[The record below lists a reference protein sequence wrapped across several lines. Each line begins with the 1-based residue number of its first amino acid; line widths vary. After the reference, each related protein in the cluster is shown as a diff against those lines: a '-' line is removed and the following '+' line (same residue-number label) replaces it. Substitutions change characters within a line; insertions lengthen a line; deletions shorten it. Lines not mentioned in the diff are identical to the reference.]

1 MADTLTQTTL
11 ANLSA
16 TLSALV
22 ENGTR
27 QVVEITDTGTQSGFY
42 ALPSSVL
49 NILIR
54 AEASVALDLS
64 NPSAPHPILSFT
76 SSYIFGVSAPA
87 GSTLAFEGIELVC
100 AGGNMNFVSE
110 TNAANIF
117 MTNCIGR
124 GASYGTRCKTA
135 GSVFT
140 AENCYFIDFTSYA
153 VLGNLGT
160 HNVNKCTFY
169 SPGAPSTKQ
178 FYRGAG
184 VTITNSNIFTGATAF
199 GGSGGTLTAIATN
212 GGYGDVQNITTADYE
227 DYANEVFLA
236 KVGGALDGTGI
247 GGTDIAPS
255 AGSVDSISIT
265 SQVSNKI
272 LQRNGANQNTATI
285 AGTYTGSPTAIEI
298 SVDGGA
304 WATLD
309 AAPSG
314 GTFTGAVTLD
324 VGLHTVDV
332 RWSNNTGVTD
342 GITSLAVGDIYL
354 LVGQSNNDGWG
365 SFTATYTGTA
375 GYCKKFAWSD
385 ANWMDFTTD
394 PLTTDSNT
402 GSYFPMLADLI
413 VGNQN
418 IPVGFLAAAKAATV
432 AADWVKGGTYFTRAT
447 NLWNAAASGAK
458 AALMWI
464 GESDANAA
472 TSEVSFKADMNSII
486 DDIKA
491 DFGLDTILIKISQSA
506 AAEEV
511 NIRQWLTD
519 LAGSNANA
527 IEGPN
532 MWDVFQSTH
541 YVTLQNGTD
550 AAQAVYDTLSPLYY
564 QDTTPD
570 AFSFTDQTDVAVST
584 LTTSNTVTITGIDTA
599 TAISV
604 TGGEMSINSGAFTSS
619 STTVSVNDTVQ
630 LRVTSSA
637 SNSTAVA
644 VTLDVGGVTD
654 EWSVTTVAASVGTIT
669 TGPFK
674 NNTGTPQTGLTG
686 LRVVVL
692 DPTDGTTVLNS
703 TGNTTHATTAVLTL
717 SDAAL
722 TPATTY
728 GVITL
733 NTAGT
738 TIGTELI
745 TAT

>member
-11 ANLSA
+11 ANLGA

-54 AEASVALDLS
+54 AEASVALDLA
-64 NPSAPHPILSFT
+64 NPAAAHPILSFN

-100 AGGNMNFVSE
+100 ASSNMNFVSE

-212 GGYGDVQNITTADYE
+212 GAYGDVQNITTADYE

-236 KVGGALDGTGI
+236 KAGGALEGAGV
-247 GGTDIAPS
+247 GGTDIAPD
-255 AGSVDSISIT
+255 AGGVVDNISIT
-265 SQVSNKI
+265 SQADHKV
-272 LQRNGANQNTATI
+272 LQRNGSNQHVATI
-285 AGTYTGSPTAIEI
+285 SGTYTGTPTAIEI
-298 SVDGGA
+298 SVDAGA
-304 WATLD
+304 WTTLD
-309 AAPSG
+309 AAPTG
-314 GTFTGAVTLD
+314 GTFTGTVTLD
-324 VGLHTVDV
+324 VGLHDIDV
-332 RWSNNTGVTD
+332 RWANSVGVTD
-342 GITSLAVGDIYL
+342 TISSIAVGDVYL
-354 LVGQSNNDGWG
+354 LLGQSNNDGWG

-375 GYCKKFAWSD
+375 NKCKKFAWSD
-385 ANWMDFTTD
+385 ANWVNFTTD
-394 PLTTDSNT
+394 PLTTDSST

-413 VGNQN
+413 VGNHN

-458 AALMWI
+458 AALMWL

-472 TSEVSFKADMNSII
+472 TGETSFKADMNSII

-550 AAQAVYDTLSPLYY
+550 AAQAVYDTLLPLYY
-564 QDTTPD
+564 PDPIFSGTLVNWQTLGVVANETDIRVLVWDVLTAAKVAETTM
-570 AFSFTDQTDVAVST
+570 ATDGVGDYS
-584 LTTSNTVTITGIDTA
+584 
-599 TAISV
+599 
-604 TGGEMSINSGAFTSS
+604 
-619 STTVSVNDTVQ
+619 VSVP
-630 LRVTSSA
+630 
-637 SNSTAVA
+637 
-644 VTLDVGGVTD
+644 
-654 EWSVTTVAASVGTIT
+654 GTI
-669 TGPFK
+669 
-674 NNTGTPQTGLTG
+674 
-686 LRVVVL
+686 
-692 DPTDGTTVLNS
+692 
-703 TGNTTHATTAVLTL
+703 
-717 SDAAL
+717 
-722 TPATTY
+722 
-728 GVITL
+728 
-733 NTAGT
+733 AGT
-738 TIGTELI
+738 TYLVGKIDSGETTLSLNKQ
-745 TAT
+745 TAGV